1 MKLIIRVGQCLGFGV
16 LALAGSLGAQ
26 TPGVFQTNLT
36 LRIMAANLT
45 SGGPTYQTAGLN
57 ILKGLKPDI
66 VAIQEFNYGNNSA
79 ADFRHMLDTTFGT
92 NFVYYRESG
101 YSIPN
106 GIISRFP
113 IRAAGSWD
121 DSLVPDRG
129 FAWARLDVPGS
140 NDLYVVSVH
149 LYSSG
154 SASDRNQEAQALKNL
169 ISANFPANAWVVVAG
184 DFNTSVIIPSPLT
197 PNQGAKWRP
206 TSREITPTITSCP
219 ATPSPPISCPPS
231 SPPACF
237 PMGWCSIPPSI
248 PL

>member
-106 GIISRFP
+106 GIISRWP
-113 IRAAGSWD
+113 ITASGEWD
-121 DSLVPDRG
+121 DTQVAYRDY
-129 FAWARLDVPGS
+129 AWATINLPG
-140 NDLYVVSVH
+140 
-149 LYSSG
+149 
-154 SASDRNQEAQALKNL
+154 
-169 ISANFPANAWVVVAG
+169 F
-184 DFNTSVIIPSPLT
+184 SPLLI
-197 PNQGAKWRP
+197 N
-206 TSREITPTITSCP
+206 TIRNDK
-219 ATPSPPISCPPS
+219 AGI
-231 SPPACF
+231 
-237 PMGWCSIPPSI
+237 
-248 PL
+248 

>member
-129 FAWARLDVPGS
+129 FAWARATRMAASTARSTAGRS
-140 NDLYVVSVH
+140 RMNETR
-149 LYSSG
+149 
-154 SASDRNQEAQALKNL
+154 SAHKTRPRR
-169 ISANFPANAWVVVAG
+169 PAVRDG
-184 DFNTSVIIPSPLT
+184 
-197 PNQGAKWRP
+197 
-206 TSREITPTITSCP
+206 
-219 ATPSPPISCPPS
+219 
-231 SPPACF
+231 
-237 PMGWCSIPPSI
+237 
-248 PL
+248 

>member
-1 MKLIIRVGQCLGFGV
+1 M
-16 LALAGSLGAQ
+16 ALAGSLGAQ

-129 FAWARLDVPGS
+129 FAWARLDAPSFDFVWSVCIYTAVAARGSQPG
-140 NDLYVVSVH
+140 
-149 LYSSG
+149 G
-154 SASDRNQEAQALKNL
+154 PGAQNL
-169 ISANFPANAWVVVAG
+169 ISANFPANAWSSSG
-184 DFNTSVIIPSPLT
+184 DF
-197 PNQGAKWRP
+197 
-206 TSREITPTITSCP
+206 
-219 ATPSPPISCPPS
+219 
-231 SPPACF
+231 
-237 PMGWCSIPPSI
+237 IPPLARGGRVS
-248 PL
+248 L